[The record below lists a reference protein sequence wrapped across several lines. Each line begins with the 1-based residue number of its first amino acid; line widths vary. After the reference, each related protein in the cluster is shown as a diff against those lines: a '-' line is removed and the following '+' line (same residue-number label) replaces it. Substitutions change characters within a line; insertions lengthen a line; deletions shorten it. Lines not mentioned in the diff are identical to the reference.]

1 MIFKVLI
8 LLIFCKSMTTPE
20 DKRIKEFI
28 KNFFK
33 QHKLFK
39 EVSYSSKPDAALLY
53 KKNDLT
59 FHHIIIFNEVKK
71 TPPEDIEDGWGVVYF
86 KNTNPHDSR
95 KASHGYV
102 RRVVQKSCVRNY
114 T

>member
-1 MIFKVLI
+1 
-8 LLIFCKSMTTPE
+8 MTTAE
-20 DKRIKEFI
+20 DKRIKKFI

-33 QHKLFK
+33 HHNQFK

-59 FHHIIIFNEVKK
+59 SNYITIFNEVKK
-71 TPPEDIEDGWGVVYF
+71 TPPEDDEDGWGVVYL

-95 KASHGYV
+95 KASRGYV

>member
-1 MIFKVLI
+1 
-8 LLIFCKSMTTPE
+8 MTTPE
-20 DKRIKEFI
+20 DKRIKKFI

-33 QHKLFK
+33 HHNQFK

-71 TPPEDIEDGWGVVYF
+71 TPPEDGWGVVYL

-95 KASHGYV
+95 KASRGYV

-114 T
+114 TQ

>member
-1 MIFKVLI
+1 
-8 LLIFCKSMTTPE
+8 MTTPE
-20 DKRIKEFI
+20 DKRIKKFI

-33 QHKLFK
+33 LHKQFK

-53 KKNDLT
+53 QKNDLT
-59 FHHIIIFNEVKK
+59 SHHIIIFNEVNK
-71 TPPEDIEDGWGVVYF
+71 TPPEDNEYEDGWGVVYF

-102 RRVVQKSCVRNY
+102 KRVVKKSCVRNY
-114 T
+114 TQ

>member
-1 MIFKVLI
+1 
-8 LLIFCKSMTTPE
+8 MTTPE
-20 DKRIKEFI
+20 DKRIKKFI

-39 EVSYSSKPDAALLY
+39 EVSYSSQPDAALLY

-71 TPPEDIEDGWGVVYF
+71 APPEDIEDGWGIVYF

>member
-1 MIFKVLI
+1 
-8 LLIFCKSMTTPE
+8 MTTPE
-20 DKRIKEFI
+20 DKRIKKII

-39 EVSYSSKPDAALLY
+39 EVSYSSQPDAALLY
-53 KKNDLT
+53 KKNNLT

-86 KNTNPHDSR
+86 KNTNPHDSKR
-95 KASHGYV
+95 VSHGYV

-114 T
+114 NH

>member
-1 MIFKVLI
+1 
-8 LLIFCKSMTTPE
+8 MTTPE
-20 DKRIKEFI
+20 DKRIKKFI

-39 EVSYSSKPDAALLY
+39 EVSCSSQPDAALLY

-59 FHHIIIFNEVKK
+59 FHHIIIFNEVNKN
-71 TPPEDIEDGWGVVYF
+71 PPEDIEDGWGVVYF

-95 KASHGYV
+95 KVSRGYV
-102 RRVVQKSCVRNY
+102 ERVVRKSCVRNY
-114 T
+114 NH

>member
-1 MIFKVLI
+1 
-8 LLIFCKSMTTPE
+8 MTTPE
-20 DKRIKEFI
+20 DKRIKKFI

-39 EVSYSSKPDAALLY
+39 EVSYSSQPDAALLY

-59 FHHIIIFNEVKK
+59 FHHIVIFNEVNKN
-71 TPPEDIEDGWGVVYF
+71 TPEDIEEDGWGVVYL

-95 KASHGYV
+95 KVTHGYV
-102 RRVVQKSCVRNY
+102 GRVVKSCVRNY
-114 T
+114 NH

>member
-1 MIFKVLI
+1 
-8 LLIFCKSMTTPE
+8 MTTPE
-20 DKRIKEFI
+20 DKRIKKFI

-53 KKNDLT
+53 NKNNLIS
-59 FHHIIIFNEVKK
+59 HHIIIFNDEVKK

-102 RRVVQKSCVRNY
+102 RRVVQKTCVRNY
-114 T
+114 TH

>member
-1 MIFKVLI
+1 MA
-8 LLIFCKSMTTPE
+8 TPE
-20 DKRIKEFI
+20 DKRIKIFI
-28 KNFFK
+28 KIFFK
-33 QHKLFK
+33 VHKQFK
-39 EVSYSSKPDAALLY
+39 EVSYSSKPDAVLLY

-59 FHHIIIFNEVKK
+59 THHIIIFNEVEK
-71 TPPEDIEDGWGVVYF
+71 TPPEDNEVEDGWGVVYL

-102 RRVVQKSCVRNY
+102 KRVVKKSCVRNY

>member
-1 MIFKVLI
+1 
-8 LLIFCKSMTTPE
+8 MTTPE
-20 DKRIKEFI
+20 DKRIKKFI

-39 EVSYSSKPDAALLY
+39 EVSYSSQPDAALLN

-59 FHHIIIFNEVKK
+59 FHHIVIFNEVNKN
-71 TPPEDIEDGWGVVYF
+71 TPEDIEEDGWGVVYL

-95 KASHGYV
+95 KVTHGYV
-102 RRVVQKSCVRNY
+102 GRVVQKSCVRNY
-114 T
+114 NH

>member
-1 MIFKVLI
+1 
-8 LLIFCKSMTTPE
+8 MTTPE
-20 DKRIKEFI
+20 DKRIKKFI

-33 QHKLFK
+33 LHNQFK

-59 FHHIIIFNEVKK
+59 SHYIIIFNEVKK
-71 TPPEDIEDGWGVVYF
+71 TPPEDDEDGWGVVYL
-86 KNTNPHDSR
+86 KNTNPRDSR
-95 KASHGYV
+95 KASRGYV
-102 RRVVQKSCVRNY
+102 RRVVQKSYVRNY

>member
-1 MIFKVLI
+1 
-8 LLIFCKSMTTPE
+8 MTTPE
-20 DKRIKEFI
+20 DKRIKKFI

-33 QHKLFK
+33 QHKQFK

-59 FHHIIIFNEVKK
+59 SHHIIIFNEVKK
-71 TPPEDIEDGWGVVYF
+71 TPPEDNEYEDGWGVVYF

-102 RRVVQKSCVRNY
+102 KRVVKKSCVRNY
-114 T
+114 TQ

>member
-1 MIFKVLI
+1 
-8 LLIFCKSMTTPE
+8 MTTPE
-20 DKRIKEFI
+20 DKRIKKFI

-33 QHKLFK
+33 LHKQFK
-39 EVSYSSKPDAALLY
+39 EVSHSSEPDAALLY

-59 FHHIIIFNEVKK
+59 SHHIIILNEVIK
-71 TPPEDIEDGWGVVYF
+71 TLPEVNEDDWGVVYL

-102 RRVVQKSCVRNY
+102 RRVVKKSCVCNY
-114 T
+114 NQ

>member
-1 MIFKVLI
+1 
-8 LLIFCKSMTTPE
+8 MTTPE
-20 DKRIKEFI
+20 DKRIKKFI

-33 QHKLFK
+33 LHKQFK
-39 EVSYSSKPDAALLY
+39 EVSYSSKPDAVLLY

-59 FHHIIIFNEVKK
+59 SHHIIIFNEVKK
-71 TPPEDIEDGWGVVYF
+71 TSPEDNEYEDGWGVVYF

-102 RRVVQKSCVRNY
+102 KRVVKKSCARNY
-114 T
+114 TQ